1 LDEYAT
7 AHGLK
12 GTNWNK
18 TKDKKGGAIP
28 DPALYC
34 FIATGNSQV
43 VTLLFYPIIWFKGFK
58 NVLRGFQ
65 H

>member
-1 LDEYAT
+1 MNAQQLMDSKEQI
-7 AHGLK
+7 
-12 GTNWNK
+12 GTKLK
-18 TKDKKGGAIP
+18 TKKAEP
-28 DPALYC
+28 FVNPALYC
-34 FIATGNSQV
+34 FAATGNSQV